1 MRQLLASPETPVSV
15 SYSGSG
21 LLANGAIDIQKR
33 DANGEVTSLSPG
45 DGIANAPEIRFV
57 LGTAAEPIV
66 TPFIAGRNI
75 MVADGKSYNAP
86 VASTGSVTVSST
98 SGSTGEIE
106 IKFIRKDRQPQ
117 EFFTFMYTVPDSTSQ
132 NDQAT
137 GIHDAFEALAN
148 IPDWLNPLAT
158 VSSNAVTF
166 VGAKNGDV
174 AQSGETWKYGSV
186 IFDVIVTETTP
197 VTTST
202 YAAASDVIDADQGS
216 GLGYDVVAYEVSL
229 LRSTFGYYNR
239 MKFPN
244 KPANKA
250 VVAGNYDMYTIVATK
265 DGSTSPQIKGVD
277 NLMEIYIALDE
288 ASASDTQAFEAKL
301 NGYLASVNFAP
312 INL

>member
-15 SYSGSG
+15 SYTDG

-45 DGIANAPEIRFV
+45 DGIADAAEIRFV

-86 VASTGSVTVSST
+86 VASTGTVAVTGAA
-98 SGSTGEIE
+98 GSAGELE

-117 EFFTFMYTVPDSTSQ
+117 EFFTFMYTVPNGQSA

-137 GIHDAFEALAN
+137 GIHDAFEALTN
-148 IPDWLNPLAT
+148 IPDWLNPLAS
-158 VSSNAVTF
+158 VSTNTVTF
-166 VGAKNGDV
+166 VGAKNGDT
-174 AQSGETWKYGSV
+174 AQSSETWKYGSV
-186 IFDVIVTETTP
+186 VFDVIVTESTA

-202 YAAASDVIDADQGS
+202 YAAVSDVIDAVQGT
-216 GLGYDVVAYEVSL
+216 GDGYDVVAFEDSL
-229 LRSTFGYYNR
+229 MGSTYGYYNR

-288 ASASDTQAFEAKL
+288 ATASETQAFEAKL
-301 NGYLASVNFAP
+301 NGYLASINFAP